1 MINRICLF
9 CFFLLIIFA
18 KANAAVLSPQA
29 TISLV
34 TVWPGKE
41 VYDSFGHTALWIYDP
56 QNGIDKVYG
65 YGTYD
70 FNAPNFYGKFVRGQ
84 LNYMI
89 SIMDMNYF
97 LGSYQAENRTVID
110 QVLNLS
116 PSQKEEMYA
125 FLERNYLPEN
135 RFYKYDFFFD
145 NCTSR
150 VRDVL
155 KTIGGNSLRFSPP
168 TEKRSFRQW
177 IDLYL
182 QEHDWADF
190 GMDLGLGDLSDRV
203 ATPYESMFLPQN
215 LMQGLEHATLTR
227 DGKVQPLVLQTRTLF
242 QATPVAP
249 SPEGFSPVRAYWLF
263 FILVA
268 LVTGWQ
274 IRKGRTG
281 IGLDKLLFLLAGVLG
296 WVLVFLWFG
305 TDHVVTPNNWNL
317 AWAWPL
323 HLFVAFLL
331 GRKTKPSWLSG
342 YLITY
347 ILVTALLLVGWK
359 WWPQELDAELIP
371 LVLTLNLRAIFRYFQ
386 LKRPVRQTV
395 PTAQ

>member
-1 MINRICLF
+1 MKNRICLF
-9 CFFLLIIFA
+9 FFCLLSLLA
-18 KANAAVLSPQA
+18 KAHAAVLSPQA
-29 TISLV
+29 TVSLV

-41 VYDSFGHTALWIYDP
+41 VYDSFGHTAIWIYDP

-110 QVLNLS
+110 QILNLS
-116 PSQKEEMYA
+116 LSQKEEMYA
-125 FLERNYLPEN
+125 FLEKNYLPEN

-155 KTIGGNSLRFSPP
+155 KTICGNSLHFSPP

-215 LMQGLEHATLTR
+215 LLKGLEHATLTR
-227 DGKVQPLVLQTRTLF
+227 DGKAQPLVLQTRTLF
-242 QATPVAP
+242 QASPEAP
-249 SPEGFSPVRAYWLF
+249 STEGFSPIRAFWLF
-263 FILVA
+263 FIIVA

-274 IRKGRTG
+274 IRKGKTG
-281 IGLDKLLFLLAGVLG
+281 IGLDKFLFFVAGVLG

-305 TDHVVTPNNWNL
+305 TDHGVTRNNWNL

-331 GRKTKPSWLSG
+331 GRKTKPSWLAG

-371 LVLTLNLRAIFRYFQ
+371 LVLILNLRAIFRYFH
-386 LKRPVRQTV
+386 LKRPIRQTV